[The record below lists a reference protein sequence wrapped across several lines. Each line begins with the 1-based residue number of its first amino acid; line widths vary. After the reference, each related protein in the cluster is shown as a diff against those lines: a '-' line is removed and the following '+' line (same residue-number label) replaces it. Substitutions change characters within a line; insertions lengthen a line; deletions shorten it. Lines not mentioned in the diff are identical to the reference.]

1 MNFRLLAALLA
12 ASEATFD
19 LENTPYGDRIE
30 NRWNLLRRWVKENLK
45 GHTSATKT
53 PENQNPKAF
62 RKIDRGEKYMM
73 DYYKRKLAKHTEYDA
88 YARCSGHE
96 QVESSVPEV
105 TDEVGSSQYALKKMN
120 KVIADVFTDECK
132 YKSSKSEK
140 RRAMYEDLLMNT
152 FTRWAKQCDRINPF
166 NCDSEFCVQ
175 KQAGWGTLKCRRRTE
190 EDKIRSFG
198 DAGFGAE
205 GTKYADNWWMNY
217 D

>member
-12 ASEATFD
+12 ASEATFE

-30 NRWNLLRRWVKENLK
+30 NRWNLLRRWVRENLH

-53 PENQNPKAF
+53 AENQNPKAF
-62 RKIDRGEKYMM
+62 RKIDRGERYMM
-73 DYYKRKLAKHTEYDA
+73 DYYKRKLAKHTEYET

-105 TDEVGSSQYALKKMN
+105 TDEVGTSQYALLKMN
-120 KVIADVFTDECK
+120 KVIADVFNDECNFNAA
-132 YKSSKSEK
+132 KSER
-140 RRAMYEDLLMNT
+140 RRAQYENLLMNV
-152 FTRWAKQCDRINPF
+152 FTRWARQCNRINPF
-166 NCDSEFCVQ
+166 SCDTEHCVQ
-175 KQAGWGTLKCRRRTE
+175 KQVGWGELKCRRRTE
-190 EDKIRSFG
+190 DDARFG

-205 GTKYADNWWMNY
+205 GTKYADKWWMNY